1 MSSAFG
7 ICFGDDHRASVK
19 KIVIAIFFLLSL
31 FSGQASA
38 MEMEDI
44 VESQADAVDVELL
57 EDIAGEYAP
66 DVDWSQGVDLDQ
78 GLANILETGT
88 QSIKGV
94 VKKALRSG
102 VIILLIVMFS
112 SVASGMVCDADKVI
126 QAVPIAAVLAITAVS
141 IADTNSLIG
150 LGGETIDKISTFSQV
165 LLPAVAAVTV
175 ASGAPGGAAARQMAT
190 VLFSDTLMYLIDHLL
205 LPLVYAYMAVVAVA
219 ALIGN
224 DGLKRIAATLK
235 WVVTTILTI
244 ILLAFVG
251 YLTVSGVIAGT
262 TDAITLKATKF
273 TVSSMVPVVGSILSD
288 AAETVLA
295 GAGIL
300 KNSIGVFG
308 MLVVLG
314 MCIVPFLQLGVHY
327 LMYKVTAALSA
338 TMAQPRIVGLIDGL
352 GGGFGLVLGMTG
364 ASALLMLIAMIS
376 AIKLTAL

>member
-1 MSSAFG
+1 MPSASGSGSG
-7 ICFGDDHRASVK
+7 IDHRFPVK
-19 KIVIAIFFLLSL
+19 RLLIAMAILL
-31 FSGQASA
+31 FAISGHASA
-38 MEMEDI
+38 MEIEEI
-44 VESQADAVDVELL
+44 IESQADAVDVEML
-57 EDIAGEYAP
+57 ERIASEYAP
-66 DVDWSQGVDLDQ
+66 DFNWSSGADLDQ
-78 GLANILETGT
+78 GLAELLETGT
-88 QSIKGV
+88 QSINGI

-102 VIILLIVMFS
+102 VIILVIVMFS
-112 SVASGMVCDADKVI
+112 SVASGMEPGTDRGV

-141 IADTNSLIG
+141 IADSNSLIG
-150 LGGETIDKISTFSQV
+150 LGGETIDKMNAFSQV

-175 ASGAPGGAAARQMAT
+175 AAGAPAGAAARQMAT
-190 VLFSDTLMYLIDHLL
+190 VLFSDVLIYIIDHLL

-219 ALIGN
+219 ALIDN
-224 DGLKRIAATLK
+224 DGLKRIATTLK
-235 WVVTTILTI
+235 WSVTTILTV

-273 TVSSMVPVVGSILSD
+273 TMSSMVPVVGGILSD

-308 MLVVLG
+308 MLVILG

-327 LMYKVTAALSA
+327 LMYKMTAALSS
-338 TMAQPRIVGLIDGL
+338 TVAQPRIVSLIDGL

>member
-1 MSSAFG
+1 MPSASGSGSG
-7 ICFGDDHRASVK
+7 IDHRFPVK
-19 KIVIAIFFLLSL
+19 RLLIAMAILL
-31 FSGQASA
+31 FAISGHASA
-38 MEMEDI
+38 MEIEEI
-44 VESQADAVDVELL
+44 IESQADAVDVEML
-57 EDIAGEYAP
+57 ERIASEYAP
-66 DVDWSQGVDLDQ
+66 DFNWSSGADLDQ
-78 GLANILETGT
+78 GLAELLETGT
-88 QSIKGV
+88 QSINGI

-102 VIILLIVMFS
+102 VIILVIVMFS
-112 SVASGMVCDADKVI
+112 SVASGMEPGTDRGV

-141 IADTNSLIG
+141 IADSNSLIG
-150 LGGETIDKISTFSQV
+150 LGGETIDKMNAFSQV

-175 ASGAPGGAAARQMAT
+175 AAGAPAGAAARQMAT
-190 VLFSDTLMYLIDHLL
+190 VLFSDVLIYIIDHLL
-205 LPLVYAYMAVVAVA
+205 LPLVYAYMAVVTVA
-219 ALIGN
+219 ALIDN
-224 DGLKRIAATLK
+224 DGLKRIATTLK
-235 WVVTTILTI
+235 WSVTTILTV

-273 TVSSMVPVVGSILSD
+273 TMSSMVPVVGGILSD

-308 MLVVLG
+308 MLVILG

-327 LMYKVTAALSA
+327 LMYKMTAALSS
-338 TMAQPRIVGLIDGL
+338 TVAQPRIVSLIDGL